1 MSFLTR
7 RSFARGATAVCAAL
21 LVADPAMAQTAP
33 SAAETA
39 AYTGL
44 HRAAA
49 LGDAAQIRA
58 LLGNGADPNARDSAG
73 RTPLHVAAFGSHYD
87 AVRALVAG
95 GGDINALERSRKA
108 KAILISRNRAGFAV
122 GPR

>member
-7 RSFARGATAVCAAL
+7 RSFARGAAAVCAPL
-21 LVADPAMAQTAP
+21 LVANPTTAQTAP

-39 AYTGL
+39 AYAGL

-49 LGDAAQIRA
+49 LGDAAQIRK
-58 LLGNGADPNARDSAG
+58 LLENGADPNARDGAA

-95 GGDINALERSRKA
+95 GGDRSEEHTSE
-108 KAILISRNRAGFAV
+108 L
-122 GPR
+122 